1 MVSSNSNIKSGNKP
15 NEKRSSSTMS
25 ALRRRFV
32 GINSSSHRRDRSI
45 QEDDHSHT
53 ETNPIETVSA
63 DDILARYSNKGS
75 TSVDNG
81 SKINTTAD
89 ESHTETITV
98 SMKKRFS

>member
-15 NEKRSSSTMS
+15 NEKRSSSTIS

-32 GINSSSHRRDRSI
+32 GINSSSQRRDRSI
-45 QEDDHSHT
+45 QDDHSHT
-53 ETNPIETVSA
+53 ETNPTETISA